1 MNMITRCPSCAT
13 MFKVVPDQL
22 RISEGWV
29 RCGHCGDVF
38 DARLYLKDSLN
49 QEPSLSPG
57 PAVSPGEQPD
67 PARVAAR
74 PVPAGTA
81 TPAAPSSRADTTAS
95 RPAPATPDIDFADW
109 GDAQPAARAEL
120 APIAARAN
128 IASAPAP
135 ATASV
140 GGEEAAA
147 DVSFVRQARQR
158 EFWRRRSVRLG
169 MALSAVFLFAVLIL
183 QIALQ
188 ERDRLASQWPGLR
201 PGLNALCAPIG
212 CVVRPWRRIDSVVI
226 DASAFSRLRSD
237 IYRLTVGVRNVSAFA
252 VATPAVELTL
262 TDLQDR
268 AVIRKIIDSSQLGW
282 ATEFPA
288 ATEKSVSLTLAVDP
302 PPGTVIGGYRVVVFF
317 P

>member
-1 MNMITRCPSCAT
+1 MSMITRCPSCAT

-38 DARLYLKDSLN
+38 DARLYLKDPLN
-49 QEPSLSPG
+49 REPSSSPG
-57 PAVSPGEQPD
+57 PAVSPAEQPD
-67 PARVAAR
+67 PAQ
-74 PVPAGTA
+74 PVPTGTA
-81 TPAAPSSRADTTAS
+81 AAAASSRADATS
-95 RPAPATPDIDFADW
+95 NRPASATPDIDFADW
-109 GDAQPAARAEL
+109 GDAQPAARPDGAVAP
-120 APIAARAN
+120 APIGAPAIVASSPA
-128 IASAPAP
+128 IASA
-135 ATASV
+135 
-140 GGEEAAA
+140 GHEEAAA

-158 EFWRRRSVRLG
+158 EFWRRGSVRLV
-169 MALSAVFLFAVLIL
+169 MVLSAVLLFAVLFL

-201 PGLNALCAPIG
+201 SGLNALCAPVG

-226 DASAFSRLRSD
+226 DASTFSRLRSD
-237 IYRLTVGVRNVSAFA
+237 LYRLTVGVRNVSAFA
-252 VATPAVELTL
+252 VAAPAVELTL

-268 AVIRKIIDSSQLGW
+268 AVIRKVIDAGQLGW
-282 ATEFPA
+282 ATELPA

-302 PPGTVIGGYRVVVFF
+302 PPGAVIGGYRVVVFY

>member
-38 DARLYLKDSLN
+38 DARLYLKDSVSP
-49 QEPSLSPG
+49 EPSRTPG

-67 PARVAAR
+67 PAQVATR
-74 PVPAGTA
+74 SVPTGTA
-81 TPAAPSSRADTTAS
+81 TAAPSSRADTTAS
-95 RPAPATPDIDFADW
+95 RPAPAAPDIDFADW
-109 GDAQPAARAEL
+109 GNAQPAARVEP
-120 APIAARAN
+120 APVAARATV
-128 IASAPAP
+128 ASAPAI
-135 ATASV
+135 ASAGV
-140 GGEEAAA
+140 EETA

-169 MALSAVFLFAVLIL
+169 MVLSAVLLFAGLFL

-201 PGLNALCAPIG
+201 PGLDALCAPIG

-252 VATPAVELTL
+252 VAAPAVELTL

-268 AVIRKIIDSSQLGW
+268 AVIRKVIDSTQLGW
-282 ATEFPA
+282 APEFPA

-302 PPGTVIGGYRVVVFF
+302 PPGTVIGGYRVVVFY

>member
-1 MNMITRCPSCAT
+1 

-38 DARLYLKDSLN
+38 DARLYLKDPVSP
-49 QEPSLSPG
+49 EPSRSPG

-67 PARVAAR
+67 PAQVAALS
-74 PVPAGTA
+74 VPTGTA
-81 TPAAPSSRADTTAS
+81 TAAPSSRADTPAS
-95 RPAPATPDIDFADW
+95 RPAPAAPDIDFADW
-109 GDAQPAARAEL
+109 GNAQPAARVEP
-120 APIAARAN
+120 APVAARAAV
-128 IASAPAP
+128 ASAPAI
-135 ATASV
+135 ASAGV
-140 GGEEAAA
+140 EETA

-169 MALSAVFLFAVLIL
+169 MVLSAVLLFAGLFL

-201 PGLNALCAPIG
+201 PGLDALCAPIG

-252 VATPAVELTL
+252 VAAPAVELTL

-268 AVIRKIIDSSQLGW
+268 AVIRKVIDSTQLGW

-302 PPGTVIGGYRVVVFF
+302 PPGTVIGGYRVVVFY

>member
-1 MNMITRCPSCAT
+1 

-38 DARLYLKDSLN
+38 DARLYLKDSVSP
-49 QEPSLSPG
+49 EPSRSPG

-67 PARVAAR
+67 PAQVAALS
-74 PVPAGTA
+74 VPTGTA
-81 TPAAPSSRADTTAS
+81 TAAPSSRADTPAS
-95 RPAPATPDIDFADW
+95 RPAPAAPDIDFADW
-109 GDAQPAARAEL
+109 GNAQPAARVEP
-120 APIAARAN
+120 APVAARAAV
-128 IASAPAP
+128 ASAPAI
-135 ATASV
+135 ASAGV
-140 GGEEAAA
+140 EETA

-169 MALSAVFLFAVLIL
+169 MVLSAVLLFAGLFL

-201 PGLNALCAPIG
+201 PGLDALCAPIG

-252 VATPAVELTL
+252 VAAPAVELTL

-268 AVIRKIIDSSQLGW
+268 AVIRKVIDSTQLGW

-302 PPGTVIGGYRVVVFF
+302 PPGTVIGGYRVVVFY